1 MLEEAAPRSA
11 QKNGKL
17 LVVVG
22 FLLGL
27 VGAALL
33 SLPHS
38 QEEPVA
44 LWATA
49 ARAALPMSMKPGM
62 GSSWRHLKEQRRSSV
77 TETRPFLT
85 RQRKTVLSCHSLAV
99 QAHAPAARAKFS
111 QAPSI
116 RRTRVSWK
124 MIRSQKVTC

>member
-1 MLEEAAPRSA
+1 MGDRSRKPPSQTFEGMSSAAYTLADPMIEEAAPRSA
-11 QKNGKL
+11 QKSAKL

-38 QEEPVA
+38 RQEEPVA

-49 ARAALPMSMKPGM
+49 ARAALQMSMKPGM
-62 GSSWRHLKEQRRSSV
+62 GSSALRRPL
-77 TETRPFLT
+77 R
-85 RQRKTVLSCHSLAV
+85 SL
-99 QAHAPAARAKFS
+99 H
-111 QAPSI
+111 
-116 RRTRVSWK
+116 T
-124 MIRSQKVTC
+124 M